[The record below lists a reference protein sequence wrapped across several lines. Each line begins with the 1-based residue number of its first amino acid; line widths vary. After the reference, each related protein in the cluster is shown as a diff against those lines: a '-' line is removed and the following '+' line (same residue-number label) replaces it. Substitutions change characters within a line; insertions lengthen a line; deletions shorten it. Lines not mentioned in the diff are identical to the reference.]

1 MIDITLLTAVF
12 LVGLNG
18 SLHCVG
24 MCGPIVGI
32 LGMNTEADTH
42 RKRIGTAIFY
52 NLGRISTYV
61 ILGFVAMLLSIAM
74 QDLKPLQIVIRYFS
88 GVIMLFVALQ
98 LIGFPQY
105 LAFIEKP
112 LNKLSRPIS
121 QLTRKFFP
129 IKSLKGAYVAGLAW
143 GLLPCGMVYM
153 AFAMSLGV
161 ENVLAA
167 PLVMLFFGLGTLPMM
182 LTLSVS
188 GNFFGSFFSS
198 PKARKISGVLVLAMT
213 IFYMG
218 SMLMSD
224 LGIGGGHDHH
234 GHGMMDHSQM
244 DHSQMDHSQM
254 DHSGMDHAGMGHEMI
269 DHSAMGHSEMYH
281 STMDHKAM
289 DHTMDHTMEHQM
301 QNHSETNHDLMDHS
315 QMNH

>member
-1 MIDITLLTAVF
+1 MLDITLLAAVF

-18 SLHCVG
+18 SVHCVG

-32 LGMNTEADTH
+32 LGMNTETTGAG
-42 RKRIGTAIFY
+42 KKVGTAICY

-61 ILGFVAMLLSIAM
+61 ILGFIAMLLSIAM

-88 GVIMLFVALQ
+88 GVVMLFVALQ

-112 LNKLSRPIS
+112 LSRLSRPIS

-129 IKSLKGAYVAGLAW
+129 IKTLKGAYVAGLAW

-167 PLVMLFFGLGTLPMM
+167 PLVMLVFGLGTLPMM
-182 LTLSVS
+182 LTLSIS
-188 GNFFGSFFSS
+188 GNFFGSLFNS
-198 PKARKISGVLVLAMT
+198 PKARKISGLLVLVMT
-213 IFYMG
+213 VFYMG

-224 LGIGGGHDHH
+224 LGMGGHDHH
-234 GHGMMDHSQM
+234 HGHGDHMMEHTHGDHDHMDHAEMDHS
-244 DHSQMDHSQM
+244 
-254 DHSGMDHAGMGHEMI
+254 EM
-269 DHSAMGHSEMYH
+269 HHMPEEG
-281 STMDHKAM
+281 
-289 DHTMDHTMEHQM
+289 EH
-301 QNHSETNHDLMDHS
+301 HH
-315 QMNH
+315 

>member
-1 MIDITLLTAVF
+1 MIDITLLAAVF

-198 PKARKISGVLVLAMT
+198 PKARKISGLLVLAMT

-244 DHSQMDHSQM
+244 DHSQMDHS
-254 DHSGMDHAGMGHEMI
+254 GMDHAGMGHEMI
-269 DHSAMGHSEMYH
+269 DHSAMGHSEMDH

>member
-1 MIDITLLTAVF
+1 MIDITLLAAVF

-244 DHSQMDHSQM
+244 DHSQMDHS
-254 DHSGMDHAGMGHEMI
+254 GMDHAGMGHEMI
-269 DHSAMGHSEMYH
+269 DHSAMGHSEMDH

>member
-1 MIDITLLTAVF
+1 MTLLAAVF

-244 DHSQMDHSQM
+244 DHSQMDHS
-254 DHSGMDHAGMGHEMI
+254 GMDHAGMGHEMI
-269 DHSAMGHSEMYH
+269 DHSAMGHSEMDH